1 MCNQGEKVIGVTGRD
16 KRVCVSCV
24 ASYSLCVPPLPLDSG
39 GGGAVPSC
47 LALAVFCQNGVGTVC
62 PYLSVKGRW
71 FSVSEGK
78 RHFLS

>member
-39 GGGAVPSC
+39 GGGRCSILPC
-47 LALAVFCQNGVGTVC
+47 FGCFLPKRGRDG
-62 PYLSVKGRW
+62 LS
-71 FSVSEGK
+71 
-78 RHFLS
+78 LP